1 MRTISKSLKYND
13 DLALVPTGMEGRR
26 LPKKFLKQVNKLQ
39 RSSSLTRKVFGTRL
53 CGGVRDVR
61 VTELSPAFGRDA
73 AVRQHGCW
81 LRDLEE
87 AIRR

>member
-13 DLALVPTGMEGRR
+13 DRALVPTGTEGRR

-53 CGGVRDVR
+53 CGGVRDVSR
-61 VTELSPAFGRDA
+61 HGVEPSVSSRCGSA
-73 AVRQHGCW
+73 AARR
-81 LRDLEE
+81 LASDLEE